1 MHPLAAWAVGGQDHI
16 LSGVDAV
23 VFEAAMLIA
32 LPQFAKEEL
41 LASLLIFR
49 CLYFVLPLTAA
60 LLVLTGRELAMSG
73 R

>member
-1 MHPLAAWAVGGQDHI
+1 
-16 LSGVDAV
+16 VDAG

-32 LPQFAKEEL
+32 LPQFAKEDL

-49 CLYFVLPLTAA
+49 CLYFVLPLTAG